1 MRKIRLGK
9 TGLEVSAISFGTWSF
24 GGDWGDFDVDQAK
37 ATVHRALDLGINFFD
52 TAQAY
57 GFGAAEKLLGE
68 ALWERVGRDEV
79 IVATKGGLRME
90 GDTLLRDA
98 SAGWLRAGVES
109 SLRNLR
115 TDTIDLYQVHWPDG
129 GTAAEETAG
138 VLEEMVREGKI
149 RHVGVSNYSA
159 EQMAELA
166 RHGRVETLQP
176 PYSML
181 RRDVEEEVLP
191 YTAENDIGVLV
202 YGALAH
208 GVLSGKM
215 TAQTTF
221 EEDDWRSGS
230 PDFEG
235 DAFRTN
241 LQVVSR
247 LEDFAA
253 GRGITMPQLAIA
265 WTLSHP
271 AVHVAIVGART
282 PAHLEE
288 SAHAAEVELSRGDR
302 RELERI
308 IGDAVTQTGP
318 SPEAV

>member
-1 MRKIRLGK
+1 MRKVRLGK

-24 GGDWGDFDVDQAK
+24 GGDWGQFDVNQAK
-37 ATVHRALDLGINFFD
+37 ATVHRALDLGIDFFD

-57 GFGAAEKLLGE
+57 GFGAAEKLLAD
-68 ALWERVGRDEV
+68 ALWEHVGRDEV

-90 GDTLLRDA
+90 GDALLRDA
-98 SAGWLRAGVES
+98 SARWLREGVES

-159 EQMAELA
+159 DQMAELA

-176 PYSML
+176 AYSML
-181 RRDVEEEVLP
+181 RRAIEEKVLP

-208 GVLSGKM
+208 GILSGKM
-215 TAQTTF
+215 TVQTTF
-221 EEDDWRSGS
+221 SDDDWRAGS

-235 DAFRTN
+235 EAFRTN
-241 LQVVSR
+241 LKVVDR
-247 LEDFAA
+247 LEGFAA
-253 GRGITMPQLAIA
+253 ERGITMPQLAVA

-271 AVHVAIVGART
+271 AVQVAIIGARN

-288 SAHAAEVELSRGDR
+288 SARAAEVELSGDDR
-302 RELERI
+302 QELEGI
-308 IGDAVTQTGP
+308 LADAVPQTGP